1 MTNMVEHFAVQLT
14 PPESQILADVRNF
27 VDWQTQSQNQM
38 FVPRTV
44 DDVAIRSTDGY
55 RKGSHNCLDKCW
67 ILYTNE
73 FSCQQKSRF
82 L

>member
-1 MTNMVEHFAVQLT
+1 MTNMVERFAVQLT
-14 PPESQILADVRNF
+14 PAQSQILADARNF

-44 DDVAIRSTDGY
+44 DDVAIHSTDGY
-55 RKGSHNCLDKCW
+55 REEVTIVRISAGYCIQISSAVK
-67 ILYTNE
+67 
-73 FSCQQKSRF
+73 QKSRF